1 MIIDFIATI
10 FEELILSI
18 SISYFLK
25 TSHQLAYILFTSM
38 LCIIETY
45 LFSFFYIDNIILI
58 LLIIITHSIILL
70 LIDQDNFL
78 QKISTIIFF
87 VFILL
92 FSNYIALYIFSTLN
106 DIPVIELRKNVHIFS
121 FTVIFSK
128 FLFASFSLFFCLNF
142 KK

>member
-45 LFSFFYIDNIILI
+45 LFSFF
-58 LLIIITHSIILL
+58 
-70 LIDQDNFL
+70 
-78 QKISTIIFF
+78 
-87 VFILL
+87 
-92 FSNYIALYIFSTLN
+92 LY
-106 DIPVIELRKNVHIFS
+106 
-121 FTVIFSK
+121 
-128 FLFASFSLFFCLNF
+128 
-142 KK
+142 

>member
-45 LFSFFYIDNIILI
+45 RQYHTYFIDNHYPFDNIII
-58 LLIIITHSIILL
+58 
-70 LIDQDNFL
+70 N
-78 QKISTIIFF
+78 
-87 VFILL
+87 
-92 FSNYIALYIFSTLN
+92 
-106 DIPVIELRKNVHIFS
+106 
-121 FTVIFSK
+121 
-128 FLFASFSLFFCLNF
+128 
-142 KK
+142 

>member
-45 LFSFFYIDNIILI
+45 LFS
-58 LLIIITHSIILL
+58 
-70 LIDQDNFL
+70 
-78 QKISTIIFF
+78 
-87 VFILL
+87 
-92 FSNYIALYIFSTLN
+92 AL
-106 DIPVIELRKNVHIFS
+106 
-121 FTVIFSK
+121 
-128 FLFASFSLFFCLNF
+128 
-142 KK
+142 